1 MSEKNDFFSMPFDSS
16 EGGGG
21 GGEPEPEL
29 FGFSLVVMELA
40 VSSKNDTNLS
50 KNEHSGSP
58 PL

>member
-1 MSEKNDFFSMPFDSS
+1 MPFDSS